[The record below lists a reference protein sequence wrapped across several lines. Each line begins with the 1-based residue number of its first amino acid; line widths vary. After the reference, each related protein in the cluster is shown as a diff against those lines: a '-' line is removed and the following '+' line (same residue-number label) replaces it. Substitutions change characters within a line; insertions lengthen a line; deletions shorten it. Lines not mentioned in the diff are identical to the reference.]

1 MKIKPSNIKI
11 LQSMHSSK
19 GQQVM
24 QDLTDDSA
32 KFINKFIKD
41 LTDAKDHNEAL
52 NVLFNNVDNG
62 NLQAKNGVLY
72 KHGEYYIQNLFKT
85 TGMPYKNTLE
95 QLGRTKTS
103 IAPELVKSIEKDGEM
118 FIISR
123 IKGTKTGD
131 LIPLDSVR
139 DKVPKENL
147 LAAFHDLQQVTKAG
161 ITDNRILRSPDL
173 WFVSPDDLKV
183 VLPEWS
189 QTRPLLPNEGK
200 DVLDRYYKTL
210 FNK

>member
-1 MKIKPSNIKI
+1 MGLFDIFKKAISPTNQNTRPAFQEI
-11 LQSMHSSK
+11 LIPERSEPQPPFIPTSK
-19 GQQVM
+19 EQIVATGY
-24 QDLTDDSA
+24 
-32 KFINKFIKD
+32 
-41 LTDAKDHNEAL
+41 EAYY
-52 NVLFNNVDNG
+52 
-62 NLQAKNGVLY
+62 KNGVLY